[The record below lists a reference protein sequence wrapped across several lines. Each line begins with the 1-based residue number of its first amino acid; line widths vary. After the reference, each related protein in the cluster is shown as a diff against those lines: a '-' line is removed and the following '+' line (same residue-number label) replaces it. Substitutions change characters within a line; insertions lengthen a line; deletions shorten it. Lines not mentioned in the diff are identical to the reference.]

1 MNRFSTPLRRALTL
15 GAAALA
21 FACAASRGAQA
32 EDILQPAPA
41 EAQQTQASVSQD
53 GPAWLS
59 GLGGVRLVA
68 VDGSTLS
75 LSPTEGGLSLAVSS
89 PSGAA
94 ERSNF
99 SFLSDRLGTISNDA
113 DAGHV
118 IGFFRET
125 DAGLEAMFADGHD
138 ESILA
143 NTVGGVSLV
152 IRRGDGQSSCTT
164 WYPPD
169 HAFTTDE
176 RKAALAAY
184 AARLGLGGAGKTPAA
199 PPACAPA
206 LRIAKRAPSAPPA
219 PLTEQLMTATRPA
232 PAAAADGAPIKL
244 AAADGLTPVVVR
256 ASQVHAVDAAL
267 AAPAG
272 AAAGLTAAPALASAA
287 AAQTAP
293 TVQKLAAV
301 AAAPAPSGAPP
312 GSGASDCLSVDSDG
326 ANLGFRNHC
335 GFSVEFAYCLKAGAS
350 DKGAACGAGE
360 QTGTAPANGFAP
372 VLIDTNIKTADAEH
386 DFRWVA
392 CSGDPARV
400 AAHLDSSDP
409 PAGRCV
415 VNGAL

>member
-1 MNRFSTPLRRALTL
+1 MIRFFTPLRRALTL

-32 EDILQPAPA
+32 EDISQSPSAGPEQAQVSAAP
-41 EAQQTQASVSQD
+41 D

-59 GLGGVRLVA
+59 SLGGVKLVA

-75 LSPTEGGLSLAVSS
+75 LSPNEGGLSLALSS

-99 SFLSDRLGTISNDA
+99 SFLSDRLGTISTDA

-125 DAGLEAMFADGHD
+125 DTGLEAMFADGHD

-152 IRRGDGQSSCTT
+152 VRRENGQSSCTT

-169 HAFTTDE
+169 HAFTTSE
-176 RKAALAAY
+176 RQAALAAY
-184 AARLGLGGAGKTPAA
+184 AARLGLNGSAKTSSAA
-199 PPACAPA
+199 PACAPA
-206 LRIAKRAPSAPPA
+206 VRIAKSAPAAQPA
-219 PLTEQLMTATRPA
+219 PLSEPLMTATRPTPSA
-232 PAAAADGAPIKL
+232 EASVKL
-244 AAADGLTPVVVR
+244 ADAGGLTPVVVR
-256 ASQVHAVDAAL
+256 ASQVHAVDSAI

-272 AAAGLTAAPALASAA
+272 AAGLLAAPALASPAVA
-287 AAQTAP
+287 QDAQTSPGAEK
-293 TVQKLAAV
+293 VAAV
-301 AAAPAPSGAPP
+301 APSPAASNAPP

-335 GFSVEFAYCLKAGAS
+335 GYSVEFAYCLKGGAS
-350 DKGAACGAGE
+350 DKQAACGAGE
-360 QTGTAPANGFAP
+360 RTGTAPANGFAA